1 MATTSFPTRISID
14 RKIAKANKA
23 YEAYRI
29 YRDELFTAR
38 ETTRKIMS
46 NWDCSASDE
55 QKNQWVRTIGDAD
68 EKADVL
74 VRKAF
79 GLGW

>member
-1 MATTSFPTRISID
+1 MMD
-14 RKIAKANKA
+14 
-23 YEAYRI
+23 
-29 YRDELFTAR
+29 
-38 ETTRKIMS
+38 
-46 NWDCSASDE
+46 WDCSASDE
-55 QKNQWVRTIGDAD
+55 QKNQWVRTMQDAD